1 MLSPR
6 KICTIWKQ
14 LSTIT
19 ILKISLW
26 RARSQYFTVE
36 TDSSPSFYWHR
47 DSDCELWGQ
56 IFPLKKKEKKRKPLI
71 FVSWGMCKNE
81 EWDLRDLCFL
91 SSLSL
96 FFPRLKEN
104 WSVKKYLK
112 CNYIVVVE
120 KLCPPAL
127 LQVHRIWWFW
137 LLNVSLNFECL
148 TRPLGHWLLQYRRTR
163 CSSRLLTSKSS
174 FGILTNVNWSV

>member
-120 KLCPPAL
+120 KLCPPSLAAGAQNMMIL
-127 LQVHRIWWFW
+127 TFKCLVEFW
-137 LLNVSLNFECL
+137 VFN
-148 TRPLGHWLLQYRRTR
+148 T
-163 CSSRLLTSKSS
+163 S
-174 FGILTNVNWSV
+174 FGTLAFAV